1 MRPRD
6 FGTRHFLARHLFAT
20 SFRFRLTC
28 ACVSCPPAYWLLRTP
43 YSPPIHAPL
52 RPPQLKTSNLKF
64 KIPNPPFPSAPL
76 RASLDPHLVPTATCR
91 TAFNRKR
98 GCGLRRYMVAFA
110 GVVRAQGIIPLRAAE
125 SSKAAFSCRPTHV
138 GELSQVLAV
147 LHGCRPPPG
156 AGSSRR
162 QRSRRAI
169 PVLPWHLNQLGRAPT
184 RATVAELCHPLIRR
198 RIRRLA
204 KKTRRATCIA
214 C

>member
-1 MRPRD
+1 
-6 FGTRHFLARHLFAT
+6 
-20 SFRFRLTC
+20 
-28 ACVSCPPAYWLLRTP
+28 
-43 YSPPIHAPL
+43 
-52 RPPQLKTSNLKF
+52 
-64 KIPNPPFPSAPL
+64 
-76 RASLDPHLVPTATCR
+76 LDPHLVPTATCR

-198 RIRRLA
+198 S
-204 KKTRRATCIA
+204 TRQIGKNWGESEVGNWYWGAF
-214 C
+214 